1 MSWWKHVKRKLRRV
15 RVRLMRGAG
24 APSEIAGGMALGL
37 FVALLPVLG
46 LQLPLALLLAEVL
59 RRLAHLHLSRV
70 AAAAGVWLTNPLTA
84 APLYGLC
91 YVVGRPFARWLLPA
105 SPSATARDAG
115 GLDLA
120 ALSGPEALS
129 VVTSL
134 IVGAVL
140 LGVPVA
146 WLGYRITYGM
156 VSRQHARR
164 QERRA
169 RRVRPATL
177 VAST

>member
-1 MSWWKHVKRKLRRV
+1 MKRKLRRA

-37 FVALLPVLG
+37 FVALLPILG
-46 LQLPLALLLAEVL
+46 LQLPLALLVAELL

-70 AAAAGVWLTNPLTA
+70 ATAAGVWLTNPLTA

-91 YVVGRPFARWLLPA
+91 YLVGRPVAHLLLPV
-105 SPSATARDAG
+105 SPARPAAQG
-115 GLDLA
+115 PESMELS
-120 ALSGPEALS
+120 ALSGPEAMTLLLS
-129 VVTSL
+129 LVL
-134 IVGAVL
+134 GAIL
-140 LGVPVA
+140 LGVPIA

-169 RRVRPATL
+169 RRPRSTAL
-177 VAST
+177 VAQA